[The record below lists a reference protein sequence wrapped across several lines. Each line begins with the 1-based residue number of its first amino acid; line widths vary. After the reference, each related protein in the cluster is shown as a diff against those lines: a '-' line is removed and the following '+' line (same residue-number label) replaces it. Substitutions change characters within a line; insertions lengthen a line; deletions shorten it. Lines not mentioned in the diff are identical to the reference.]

1 MSGKNK
7 FGPMK
12 SFLIPR
18 LDFLG
23 CPILTWM
30 NSVKV
35 MISLVWS
42 VQNVCFWTNS
52 EISLY
57 RMKGVK
63 NE

>member
-1 MSGKNK
+1 
-7 FGPMK
+7 MK

-23 CPILTWM
+23 CPILTKM

-52 EISLY
+52 EISFY

-63 NE
+63 KE